1 MTTEEIFK
9 KYGDIELSFRHYY
22 KYSFMFKGETPEGET
37 VFAYIGGDADDIYR
51 LDLDYNETGT
61 ISNLE
66 PSSIRIMKGK
76 EVVVDWDEY

>member
-1 MTTEEIFK
+1 
-9 KYGDIELSFRHYY
+9 
-22 KYSFMFKGETPEGET
+22 MFKGETPEGET

-66 PSSIRIMKGK
+66 PSSIRIMKGE
-76 EVVVDWDEY
+76 EVVVDCARADALRSRGAGRRVLGGRQFDADRRRV